1 LPTGDDLVN
10 EILKFYSAGEW
21 TTGNG
26 EPFATINPATGV
38 TISMVSGASVADVDN
53 TAKKAKRSFNNPSW
67 RDLKPHERARFLY
80 RIGELID
87 AEAEKLSY
95 IQMTDNGKTITE
107 CRQMIVGAANCFRY
121 YSSVCETLEGVV
133 TPSRGDYM
141 SMAVSEPIG
150 IIGLITPW
158 NSPALLEAN
167 KIAPAL
173 AAGNCVILK
182 PSEVTPLIALE
193 YARIGEE
200 AGLPPGVL
208 SVITGASDIG
218 RAIVEHP
225 DIGMISF
232 TGGPVAGKR
241 IAASAGA
248 LLKPVI
254 LELGGKSPNIV
265 FADADFDAAL
275 NGVVSGIFSGTGQ
288 SCVAGSRVFIQ
299 SSIFDKFVSALVER
313 ANKLVMGPPDAILT
327 ELGPLATFQHRDLV
341 HSLVARAIEQ
351 GADLLCGGEIPKIG
365 ALVSGAYYPATVIS
379 NVTNRSSICQEE
391 IFGPVVTVL
400 PFDDEK
406 DLLRQANDS
415 VYGLASGIW
424 TNDLKRAWRVAREL
438 QAGTVWI
445 NTYKQQSISTPFG
458 GYKESGLGREKGT
471 QGMRVYMQTKAIVW
485 AD

>member
-1 LPTGDDLVN
+1 VSDT
-10 EILKFYSAGEW
+10 LKFYSAGEW
-21 TTGNG
+21 TTGSG
-26 EPFATINPATGV
+26 ERFASINPANGNEEV
-38 TISMVSGASVADVDN
+38 MIGGASAADVDN
-53 TAKKAKRSFNNPSW
+53 AVKGAQQAFNNPDW
-67 RDLKPHERARFLY
+67 RDLKPHLRARFLY

-87 AEAEKLSY
+87 ADADKLSH
-95 IQMTDNGKTITE
+95 IQMTDNGKTISE
-107 CRQMIVGAANCFRY
+107 CRQMIAGAANCFRY
-121 YSSVCETLEGVV
+121 YSGVCETLEGTV

-150 IIGLITPW
+150 IVGLITPW

-182 PSEVTPLIALE
+182 PSEVTSRIALE
-193 YARIGEE
+193 YARIAEE

-218 RAIVEHP
+218 RLIVEHP
-225 DIGMISF
+225 YIGMISF

-248 LLKPVI
+248 LLKPVV

-275 NGVVSGIFSGTGQ
+275 NGVVSGIFSGAGQ

-299 SSIFDKFVSALVER
+299 RPIFEKFVSALVER
-313 ANKLVMGPPDAILT
+313 ANELVMGPPDAMAT

-341 HSLVARAIEQ
+341 HSLVTRAIEQ
-351 GADLLCGGEIPKIG
+351 GADLLCGGQIPQTG
-365 ALVSGAYYPATVIS
+365 EFASGAFYPATVIDGVS
-379 NVTNRSSICQEE
+379 NQSSICQEE
-391 IFGPVVTVL
+391 VFGPVAAVL
-400 PFDDEK
+400 PFDDEQ
-406 DLLRQANDS
+406 DLLSQANDS
-415 VYGLASGIW
+415 AYGLASGIW
-424 TNDLKRAWRVAREL
+424 TTDLKRAWRVARKL

-458 GYKESGLGREKGT
+458 GYKESGLGREKGV

>member
-1 LPTGDDLVN
+1 VSET
-10 EILKFYSAGEW
+10 LKFYSAGEW
-21 TTGNG
+21 TTGSG
-26 EPFATINPATGV
+26 EPFASINPANGNKV
-38 TISMVSGASVADVDN
+38 AMIGGASATDVDN
-53 TAKKAKRSFNNPSW
+53 AVKGAQLAFNNPDW
-67 RDLKPHERARFLY
+67 RDLKPHLRARFLY
-80 RIGELID
+80 RIGGLID
-87 AEAEKLSY
+87 ADAENLSH
-95 IQMTDNGKTITE
+95 IQMTDNGKTLSE
-107 CRQMIVGAANCFRY
+107 CRQMIAGAANCFRY
-121 YSSVCETLEGVV
+121 YSGVCETLEGIV

-150 IIGLITPW
+150 IVGLITPW

-218 RAIVEHP
+218 RLIVEHP
-225 DIGMISF
+225 GIGMISF
-232 TGGPVAGKR
+232 TGGPAAGKR
-241 IAASAGA
+241 IAASVGA

-275 NGVVSGIFSGTGQ
+275 NGVVSGIFSGSGQ

-299 SSIFDKFVSALVER
+299 RSIFDKFVSALVER
-313 ANKLVMGPPDAILT
+313 ANELVMGPPDAVPT
-327 ELGPLATFQHRDLV
+327 ELGPLATFAHRDLV
-341 HSLVARAIEQ
+341 HSLVTRAIEQ
-351 GADLLCGGEIPKIG
+351 RADLLCGGEIPQAG
-365 ALVSGAYYPATVIS
+365 ALASGAYYPATVIS
-379 NVTNRSSICQEE
+379 NVTNQSSICQEE
-391 IFGPVVTVL
+391 VFGPVVAVL
-400 PFDDEK
+400 PFDDEQ
-406 DLLRQANDS
+406 DLLSQANES
-415 VYGLASGIW
+415 AYGLASGIW
-424 TNDLKRAWRVAREL
+424 TNDLKRAWRVAHKL
-438 QAGTVWI
+438 QTGTIWI

-458 GYKESGLGREKGT
+458 GYKESGLGREKGI

>member
-1 LPTGDDLVN
+1 VSET
-10 EILKFYSAGEW
+10 LKFYSAGEW
-21 TTGNG
+21 TIGSG
-26 EPFATINPATGV
+26 KPFATINPANGSEV
-38 TISMVSGASVADVDN
+38 AMIGGASATDVDN
-53 TAKKAKRSFNNPSW
+53 AVKCAQQAFNNPDW
-67 RDLKPHERARFLY
+67 RDLKPHLRARFLY

-87 AEAEKLSY
+87 ADVDKLSH
-95 IQMTDNGKTITE
+95 IQMTDNGKTISE
-107 CRQMIVGAANCFRY
+107 CRQMIAGAANCFRY
-121 YSSVCETLEGVV
+121 YSGVCETLEGIV

-141 SMAVSEPIG
+141 SVAVSEPIG
-150 IIGLITPW
+150 IVGLITPW

-173 AAGNCVILK
+173 AAGNCVIIK

-218 RAIVEHP
+218 RLIVEHP

-232 TGGPVAGKR
+232 TGGPAAGKR

-248 LLKPVI
+248 LLKPVV

-265 FADADFDAAL
+265 FADADFDVAL
-275 NGVVSGIFSGTGQ
+275 NGVVSGIFSGAGQ

-299 SSIFDKFVSALVER
+299 RSIYVQFVSALVER
-313 ANKLVMGPPDAILT
+313 ANELVVGPPDAIDT

-341 HSLVARAIEQ
+341 HSLVTRALEQ
-351 GADLLCGGEIPKIG
+351 GADLLCGGEIPQTG
-365 ALVSGAYYPATVIS
+365 ELASGAFYPATVIGGVC
-379 NVTNRSSICQEE
+379 NQSSICQEE
-391 IFGPVVTVL
+391 VFGPVVAVL
-400 PFDDEK
+400 PFDDEQ
-406 DLLRQANDS
+406 DLLSQANDS

-424 TNDLKRAWRVAREL
+424 TNDIKRAWRVAREL
-438 QAGTVWI
+438 QTGTVWI

-485 AD
+485 SD